1 MKHTYK
7 IAGMTCNN
15 CKASVEKY
23 LSKIDHVSEVSVN
36 LEKGEAE
43 VKMNKHISTDILQKA
58 LPEKYTLSEK
68 KEKNVFASS
77 SMSAMPMEEEKSKLQ
92 QLKPLLLIIFYIA
105 TASVLLHYKNWTWSA
120 FMLDF
125 MGLFYIVFSFFKMLD
140 LKGFPESFRMY
151 DPLAKRVPFYGKV
164 YPFIET
170 ALGLMFLLRF
180 EINIALIITLIV
192 LGITTIGVTKTLLDK
207 KSIRCACLG
216 TALKL
221 PMTEA
226 TFIENAI
233 MIGRSVIDH
242 FTNGTVDEI
251 HVVYNYFVNVAQQ
264 EIKSETL
271 LPLAYDSIE
280 DKVVDRLY
288 EPSKES
294 IVNTLIPRHLNV
306 QMWKYLLES
315 YASEQAARMLSMEN
329 ATSNAQDMIKDLTL
343 QFNKARQAAITT
355 EMLEIVGGAEALG

>member
-68 KEKNVFASS
+68 NEKNVFASS

-105 TASVLLHYKNWTWSA
+105 TASVLLHYKNWRWNA

-170 ALGLMFLLRF
+170 ALGLMFLMRF

-233 MIGRSVIDH
+233 MIVMAS
-242 FTNGTVDEI
+242 
-251 HVVYNYFVNVAQQ
+251 
-264 EIKSETL
+264 L
-271 LPLAYDSIE
+271 M
-280 DKVVDRLY
+280 
-288 EPSKES
+288 
-294 IVNTLIPRHLNV
+294 LI
-306 QMWKYLLES
+306 
-315 YASEQAARMLSMEN
+315 
-329 ATSNAQDMIKDLTL
+329 
-343 QFNKARQAAITT
+343 F
-355 EMLEIVGGAEALG
+355 

>member
-1 MKHTYK
+1 VKHTYT
-7 IAGMTCNN
+7 IAGMTCGG

-23 LSKIDHVSEVSVN
+23 LNEIEHVTNVSIH

-43 VKMNKHISTDILQKA
+43 VTMDKHITTDVLQKA

-68 KEKNVFASS
+68 DEKNVFVSS
-77 SMSAMPMEEEKSKLQ
+77 SISSTAKVEEESKLQ
-92 QLKPLLLIIFYIA
+92 QLKPLLVIIFYIA
-105 TASVLLHYKNWTWSA
+105 SASILLHYKDWSWSE

-140 LKGFPESFRMY
+140 LKGFPESFKMY
-151 DPLAKRVPFYGKV
+151 DPLAKRIPIYGWI

-180 EINIALIITLIV
+180 EVNLALIVTLIV

-233 MIGRSVIDH
+233 MIVMA
-242 FTNGTVDEI
+242 VLM
-251 HVVYNYFVNVAQQ
+251 
-264 EIKSETL
+264 L
-271 LPLAYDSIE
+271 LNI
-280 DKVVDRLY
+280 
-288 EPSKES
+288 
-294 IVNTLIPRHLNV
+294 
-306 QMWKYLLES
+306 
-315 YASEQAARMLSMEN
+315 
-329 ATSNAQDMIKDLTL
+329 
-343 QFNKARQAAITT
+343 F
-355 EMLEIVGGAEALG
+355 

>member
-1 MKHTYK
+1 MKHIYK
-7 IAGMTCNN
+7 ITGMTCGS
-15 CKASVEKY
+15 CKASVENS
-23 LSKIDHVSEVSVN
+23 LRDIDDVSDVEVN
-36 LEKGEAE
+36 LENKEATIT
-43 VKMNKHISTDILQKA
+43 MDKHIDIVELQKSLA
-58 LPEKYTLSEK
+58 SKYTITQ
-68 KEKNVFASS
+68 KEIKNVFTSTQSS
-77 SMSAMPMEEEKSKLQ
+77 SFEIEEEKSKLQ

-105 TASVLLHYKNWTWSA
+105 SASVLLNYKNWSWSE

-233 MIGRSVIDH
+233 MIVM
-242 FTNGTVDEI
+242 
-251 HVVYNYFVNVAQQ
+251 A
-264 EIKSETL
+264 TL
-271 LPLAYDSIE
+271 M
-280 DKVVDRLY
+280 
-288 EPSKES
+288 
-294 IVNTLIPRHLNV
+294 LIN
-306 QMWKYLLES
+306 
-315 YASEQAARMLSMEN
+315 
-329 ATSNAQDMIKDLTL
+329 
-343 QFNKARQAAITT
+343 
-355 EMLEIVGGAEALG
+355 